1 MRKVVLAVV
10 ASKGNVSSAFAES
23 LSNTAQK
30 AKEQD
35 IEIAFDAPNES
46 VSGMSTVIQKNLIC
60 NRVLSSPSVDG
71 VFFVHPNL
79 SWYADDFLKLANY
92 NGDGVIAGAY
102 VDSIGREES
111 YPITLKE
118 DLNAESKNEYPLATY
133 LTTSFIYIP
142 KKVLQ
147 GLSQFAEHLGS
158 EENEEKFY
166 LFFKEG
172 IKDNLILQEDVYFCD
187 LLTSSGFDIFVDP
200 SVNCTNNS
208 PFAIRTNYKDYLA
221 AAWVG
226 KMAQE
231 SEDIPQ
237 N

>member
-10 ASKGNVSSAFAES
+10 ASKGNVSSEFAAS
-23 LSNTAQK
+23 LSDTAQK
-30 AKEQD
+30 AKEQGID
-35 IEIAFDAPNES
+35 IAFDASKEF
-46 VSGMSTVIQKNLIC
+46 VSGTSTAIQKNLIC

-79 SWYADDFLKLANY
+79 SWYAEDFLKLANY
-92 NGDGVIAGAY
+92 NGDGVISGAY
-102 VDSIGREES
+102 IDSIGLEES

-118 DLNAESKNEYPLATY
+118 DLNAESKNEYPLATQV
-133 LTTSFIYIP
+133 TTGFIFIP

-147 GLSQFAEHLGS
+147 GLSQFAEHLES
-158 EENEEKFY
+158 KEDDEKFY
-166 LFFKEG
+166 LFFKEE
-172 IKDNLILQEDVYFCD
+172 IKDNLILTEDVYFCN

-208 PFAIRTNYKDYLA
+208 RFALRTNYKDYLA

-226 KMAQE
+226 KMTEEAL
-231 SEDIPQ
+231 DIPQ

>member
-10 ASKGNVSSAFAES
+10 ASKGNVSSEFAVS
-23 LSNTAQK
+23 LGRTAQG
-30 AKEQD
+30 AKEQG
-35 IEIAFDAPNES
+35 IEIAFDAVNET
-46 VSGMSTVIQKNLIC
+46 VSGTSTALQKNFIC
-60 NRVLSSPSVDG
+60 NRVLSSSSVDG

-92 NGDGVIAGAY
+92 NGDGVISGAY
-102 VDSIGREES
+102 VDSVGREES

-118 DLNAESKNEYPLATY
+118 ELNADSKSEYPLATY
-133 LTTSFIYIP
+133 VTTSFIYIP

-147 GLSQFAEHLGS
+147 GLSQFAERLES
-158 EENEEKFY
+158 EEDNEKFY

-172 IKDNLILQEDVYFCD
+172 IKDNLILQEDAYFCD

-208 PFAIRTNYKDYLA
+208 PFAIRTSYKDYLA
-221 AAWVG
+221 SAWVG
-226 KMAQE
+226 KMAEE

>member
-1 MRKVVLAVV
+1 MKKVVLAVV
-10 ASKGNVSSAFAES
+10 ASKGKVSSEFAAS
-23 LSNTAQK
+23 LSITAQK
-30 AKEQD
+30 AKEKG

-46 VSGMSTVIQKNLIC
+46 VASLSTALQKNMIC
-60 NRVLSSPSVDG
+60 NRVLSSSAEG

-92 NGDGVIAGAY
+92 NGDGVISGAY
-102 VDSIGREES
+102 VDSVGREES

-118 DLNAESKNEYPLATY
+118 DLNAESKAEYPLATY
-133 LTTSFIYIP
+133 VTTGFIHIP

-147 GLSQFAEHLGS
+147 GLSQFAEYLESPEDG
-158 EENEEKFY
+158 ERFY
-166 LFFKEG
+166 LFFQEG
-172 IKDNLILQEDVYFCD
+172 IKDNLILQEDAYFCD

-208 PFAIRTNYKDYLA
+208 PFAISTSYKDYLA
-221 AAWVG
+221 SAWVG
-226 KMAQE
+226 KMTEEAL
-231 SEDIPQ
+231 DIPQ

>member
-10 ASKGNVSSAFAES
+10 ASKGNVSSEFAGS
-23 LSNTAQK
+23 LIDTAQK
-30 AKEQD
+30 AKEQG
-35 IEIAFDAPNES
+35 IEIAFDATNEY
-46 VSGMSTVIQKNLIC
+46 VSGTSTAIQKNLIC

-79 SWYADDFLKLANY
+79 SWYAEDFLKLANY
-92 NGDGVIAGAY
+92 DGDGVIAGAY
-102 VDSIGREES
+102 IDSVGPEES

-118 DLNAESKNEYPLATY
+118 YLNAEGKGEYPLATY
-133 LTTSFIYIP
+133 VTTSFIYIP

-147 GLSQFAEHLGS
+147 GLSQFAEHLES
-158 EENEEKFY
+158 KEDNEKFY
-166 LFFKEG
+166 LFFKEE
-172 IKDNLILQEDVYFCD
+172 IKDNLILTEDVYFCN

-208 PFAIRTNYKDYLA
+208 RFAIRTNYKDYLA

-226 KMAQE
+226 KMAE
-231 SEDIPQ
+231 EALDIPQ